1 MTENIYKKIESG
13 VYQATRIV
21 VRIGLFGGVAT
32 QVAGLITGNNDL
44 LQIGTHVFLPSVG
57 YHWGTKAGED
67 QFKKTSDLEKKL
79 E

>member
-1 MTENIYKKIESG
+1 MTENIYEKIENG

-21 VRIGLFGGVAT
+21 ASLGLVGGVAT
-32 QVAGLITGNNDL
+32 QIAGLITGNNDL
-44 LQIGTHVFLPSVG
+44 LQIGTYIFLPSAG

-67 QFKKTSDLEKKL
+67 QFKRASDLEKKL

>member
-21 VRIGLFGGVAT
+21 AGLGLFGGVAT

-44 LQIGTHVFLPSVG
+44 LQIGTYIALPSAG
-57 YHWGTKAGED
+57 YYWGTAAGENK
-67 QFKKTSDLEKKL
+67 FKRASDLENKL
-79 E
+79 K